1 MAGMQVSG
9 LVSGLDT
16 ATIVNQLMQL
26 EAAPQNA
33 LKAKVTRTGSQVTA
47 YQAVN
52 TRLTAAVAAADKLT
66 KDVTW
71 GAATASSS
79 VSSVTVT
86 SSPGAVTGSLRFS
99 VDRLATA
106 HMVASP
112 TVAAGGS
119 VVEDGRTELTL
130 LQGGVATT
138 VPLEGS
144 DPVSVAKAI
153 NASGA
158 GIRAVALPVAN
169 GVYRLQVTS
178 LATGEAGAFSVQGLT
193 VDDAVTVQGQDA
205 RILVGGTLPVQSAD
219 GRFTDVLPGTTFTV
233 GAVVADVQLT
243 VRKDDLA
250 VTASVKAV
258 VDALN
263 AALKEIGTASRSGAG
278 ALSGDSLLRSLTQ
291 QLVSTVSGGTT
302 SAVAAGVQTTRTGE
316 VAFDAERFTSLLTSD
331 PTRARTL
338 VEGIASRV
346 AEVARAASSASDGT
360 VTVAARRRQ
369 DSIRGLNEQVAAWD
383 TRLAM
388 RRATLERQ
396 YSALETALGSLQ
408 SQSSWLAGQ
417 LGGLPSWSSS

>member
-1 MAGMQVSG
+1 
-9 LVSGLDT
+9 
-16 ATIVNQLMQL
+16 
-26 EAAPQNA
+26 
-33 LKAKVTRTGSQVTA
+33 
-47 YQAVN
+47 
-52 TRLTAAVAAADKLT
+52 
-66 KDVTW
+66 
-71 GAATASSS
+71 
-79 VSSVTVT
+79 
-86 SSPGAVTGSLRFS
+86 
-99 VDRLATA
+99 
-106 HMVASP
+106 MVASP

-158 GIRAVALPVAN
+158 EVRAVALPVAN

-383 TRLAM
+383 TRLEM